1 MLVRL
6 LFSQYPAKTIKLWR
20 EVNACRLYRLL
31 PLFVGEVILMV
42 FFCLLLFGWVFFK
55 CNGQII

>member
-20 EVNACRLYRLL
+20 EVNACRLCRLL
-31 PLFVGEVILMV
+31 PLFVGEVILTV
-42 FFCLLLFGWVFFK
+42 FFVCCCLGFF
-55 CNGQII
+55 